1 MRYGAKWLHFSTS
14 GAKPEVTK
22 GFTVSPKWRVF
33 ARTAQGGGKKA
44 DPWKETAP
52 KGSVSMGLAASQ
64 SRYLMLTAR
73 KSDLELTGQQINQSR
88 LQLAN
93 ITNDLFNVASTLDP
107 DTDEAIQI
115 QLRINSLQSLD
126 QALELQLRRV
136 DTQQQA
142 VQTEIESVQKVIDK
156 NIDLTFKTFA

>member
-1 MRYGAKWLHFSTS
+1 
-14 GAKPEVTK
+14 
-22 GFTVSPKWRVF
+22 
-33 ARTAQGGGKKA
+33 
-44 DPWKETAP
+44 
-52 KGSVSMGLAASQ
+52 MGLAASQ
-64 SRYLMLTAR
+64 SRYMLLTAR

-93 ITNDLFNVASTLDP
+93 VTNDLFNVATTLDP
-107 DTDEAIQI
+107 DSDDAIKI

-142 VQTEIESVQKVIDK
+142 VQTEIEAVRKVIDK
-156 NIDLTFKTFA
+156 SIDLVFKTFA

>member
-1 MRYGAKWLHFSTS
+1 MADIGAQTLKYGGKSPKGNRGRSH
-14 GAKPEVTK
+14 TK
-22 GFTVSPKWRVF
+22 GSTHR
-33 ARTAQGGGKKA
+33 
-44 DPWKETAP
+44 
-52 KGSVSMGLAASQ
+52 MGLAASQ

-93 ITNDLFNVASTLDP
+93 VTNDLFNVATTLDP
-107 DTDEAIQI
+107 DSDEAIKI